1 MPVTDEST
9 KPHEAS
15 LEATR
20 IAAECSLDLGAVGKN
35 EARKIM
41 SLQHK
46 ALGYRPP
53 PGSLA
58 SEAQIA
64 ASKHP
69 DGISSSP
76 PDTASLREAALKDAA
91 RIETERGRSLSP
103 KAVSCGIDLDR
114 IGLAEAR
121 KLMSEEHKALGYRPP
136 PGSLAAD
143 AQAAAAK
150 HPENKDYIIDPQIL
164 TLAALKDAARIAS
177 ERGATGAKFVTVSD
191 GRTEEP
197 PKLQSEARNRGPD
210 DYS

>member
-1 MPVTDEST
+1 MTVTNQFKTPQEID
-9 KPHEAS
+9 
-15 LEATR
+15 LYDTR
-20 IAAECSLDLGAVGKN
+20 IAAECCLDLGNVGKN

-58 SEAQIA
+58 SEAQAA

-69 DGISSSP
+69 DGISPSP
-76 PDTASLREAALKDAA
+76 PNTASLREAALKDAA
-91 RIETERGRSLSP
+91 RIEGERGCSVPP
-103 KAVSCGIDLDR
+103 KVVSRGIDLNR
-114 IGLAEAR
+114 IGLADAR

-143 AQAAAAK
+143 AQAAATK
-150 HPENKDYIIDPQIL
+150 HPEIKDYNIDPHIL

-177 ERGATGAKFVTVSD
+177 ERGATGAKFNTLSD
-191 GRTEEP
+191 EQIEEP
-197 PKLQSEARNRGPD
+197 PELKSEDSASPEA
-210 DYS
+210 